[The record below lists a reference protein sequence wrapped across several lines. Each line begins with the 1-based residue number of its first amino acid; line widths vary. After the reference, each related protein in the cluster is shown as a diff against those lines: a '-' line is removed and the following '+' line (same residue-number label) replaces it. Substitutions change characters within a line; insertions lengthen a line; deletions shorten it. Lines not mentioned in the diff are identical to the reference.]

1 MKRRNCP
8 DSKRGLRLRVHG
20 FWTLMLFM
28 SLAFSLWADSV
39 PQLLS
44 IRDASI
50 PLPVAGNGYSAAPY
64 VSADGRFVVFTSSAN
79 DLVAGDNGMFGVD
92 VFLRDRGSN
101 TTVLVSANLDG
112 TGGGDENSA
121 GGMVSTNGRYVVFE
135 SEAEDLT
142 LNDTNDVEDI
152 FLRDLATGTTRLV
165 SIAANGGSAS
175 AASSDPV
182 ITPDGRYVVLI
193 SAATNL
199 VSNDTNGIT
208 DVFVRDM
215 VGNTTFLVSTGATA
229 NAATSTSMSAP
240 SMTPDGRYVAFVSNA
255 RNLAPGVPAATPSQ
269 VYVRD
274 LIAGTNTWVSTNAS
288 AIAAS

>member
-44 IRDASI
+44 VRDPSI
-50 PLPVAGNGYSAAPY
+50 PLPVAGSGYSAAPY
-64 VSADGRFVVFTSSAN
+64 VSADGRFVVFTSAAN

-112 TGGGDENSA
+112 TGGGSENSA

-135 SEAEDLT
+135 SEADDLI
-142 LNDTNDVEDI
+142 LNDTNDVDDI
-152 FLRDLATGTTRLV
+152 FVRDLATGTTRLV
-165 SIAANGGSAS
+165 SVSASGGSAS

-182 ITPDGRYVVLI
+182 ITPDGRYVVFI
-193 SAATNL
+193 SVATNL
-199 VSNDTNGIT
+199 VANDTNGIR
-208 DVFVRDM
+208 DVFVRDL
-215 VGNTTFLVSTGATA
+215 VADTTALVSVGATA
-229 NAATSTSMSAP
+229 NGTTFMSTP
-240 SMTPDGRYVAFVSNA
+240 VITPDGRYVAFASNA
-255 RNLAPGVPAATPSQ
+255 RNLAAGVPTLTPGQ

-274 LIAGTNTWVSTNAS
+274 LIAG
-288 AIAAS
+288 